1 MLFSPIPR
9 YTAVLHVHGTP
20 PEEIAIGHCLLP
32 VYITRDYQ
40 VPAVRVP
47 HSWIDSAKRAREG
60 LKRVV
65 ERIRPAGRECGPRF
79 AAILVR

>member
-40 VPAVRVP
+40 VPEVRVP
-47 HSWIDSAKRAREG
+47 RS
-60 LKRVV
+60 
-65 ERIRPAGRECGPRF
+65 
-79 AAILVR
+79 